1 MLKKSVSILLLI
13 VFAVVSGL
21 NFTACFTS
29 SEKFSYTFTG
39 VFDTAVTVMAYSAN
53 QKNFD
58 EICKSTQESMNRY
71 HRLFDIYNDYDG
83 INNLKTVNDHAGGGE
98 IPVDAEIVELVEF
111 GKDMYDISGGKLNIM
126 MGAVLKIWHEYTEKG
141 KADPD
146 KAEIPDSETLENASL
161 HCDIDSLIIDD
172 DAYTLCIDDPLACI
186 DVGAIAKGFA
196 LQKTAESLKAKGY
209 DNILINA
216 GGNIASVG
224 PKADGGKWNVAVQS
238 PDDPNGY
245 IGSQLLCNAAL
256 ATSGDYQRFY
266 TVNGKKYHHI
276 IDNKTLFPAENMR
289 SATVLSPRAD
299 YADAYSTIVFLME
312 PDEALK
318 FIENTEYTEALIM
331 DPDGEILYS
340 SGWKNDG

>member
-126 MGAVLKIWHEYTEKG
+126 MGAVLKIWHECAEKAQ
-141 KADPD
+141 KEPERAQLPD
-146 KAEIPDSETLENASL
+146 ENELKEAYA

-172 DAYTLCIDDPLACI
+172 DAYMLFISDPLASV

-196 LQKTAESLKAKGY
+196 LQKTAELLKNRDY
-209 DNILINA
+209 NNILINA
-216 GGNIASVG
+216 GGNIVSVG
-224 PKADGGKWNVAVQS
+224 AKADGKKWNVAVQS
-238 PDDPNGY
+238 PDDPDGY
-245 IGSQLLCNAAL
+245 IGSQLLLDSAL

-276 IDNKTLFPAENMR
+276 IDNETLFPAENMR
-289 SATVLSPRAD
+289 SVTVLSPRAD
-299 YADAYSTIVFLME
+299 YADAFSTIVFLM
-312 PDEALK
+312 DAGEAAE

-331 DPDGEILYS
+331 KADGEIISS
-340 SGWKNDG
+340 SGWEKDS